1 MNQNSI
7 IYVCYGA
14 SCQLLQFVCCFNL
27 FLPILSI
34 LFYFILSICFFLCF
48 FIILCYLLYYF
59 IRWSR
64 WLCWFPCV
72 QWLLCVTPS
81 QRGCVG
87 IALSMGLGTEETVH
101 FNITST
107 ATSTP
112 VNVSATA
119 RTTVRLPWQRTFA
132 EWKPK
137 KGAEYV
143 KHKTTFMR
151 PVHSNSLTVVTFM
164 IVIVIAMV
172 LGTAHRRGP
181 LIFADSLDR
190 IQTNSK

>member
-1 MNQNSI
+1 MYAMELRVSF
-7 IYVCYGA
+7 Y
-14 SCQLLQFVCCFNL
+14 NL
-27 FLPILSI
+27 FVVLIYFFLFCLFCFI
-34 LFYFILSICFFLCF
+34 LFCLFVCF

-87 IALSMGLGTEETVH
+87 IALSIGLGIEETVH

-119 RTTVRLPWQRTFA
+119 RTTVRLPWQKTFA

-151 PVHSNSLTVVTFM
+151 PVHSNSLTVVTYM